1 MPPTLGFVRMER
13 NVLILS
19 LARGLLGEVHPVL
32 RAASA
37 ELDAANHVV
46 RIRFEYD
53 GEPSRA
59 ARESCACA
67 ATEVI
72 ADFVTPWCLDEQHVV
87 RPRPQPIAPLALLA
101 YQRWEPE
108 DAS

>member
-1 MPPTLGFVRMER
+1 MESHS
-13 NVLILS
+13 LILS
-19 LARGLLGEVHPVL
+19 LVRGLLGEVHPEL

-37 ELDAANHVV
+37 ELDAATSMV

-53 GEPSRA
+53 GEPSLA
-59 ARESCACA
+59 ARESCSCA
-67 ATEVI
+67 ATEAI
-72 ADFVTPWCLDEQHVV
+72 ADFVAPWDLDEQHVV

-108 DAS
+108 DAA